1 MAAGTGIREERKLKT
16 RQALLDAALKLLEG
30 EQSFSSLSL
39 REVTREAGVVPTAF
53 YRHFRD
59 MDELG
64 LALVDESVRTLRQVT
79 RAARQGTL
87 PTEQIIRRS
96 VETIVAYVQANRL
109 HFQFLMRERAG
120 GRSQVRSAIR
130 SEVRLFISELATD
143 LARFPG
149 LREWSTEDLQMMAGT
164 LVGVVINA
172 LQDVLELPPGRS
184 AEELALVEMVSKQLR
199 LVILGA
205 GLWKSRPPEVSG

>member
-30 EQSFSSLSL
+30 EQSFASLSL

-64 LALVDESVRTLRQVT
+64 LALVDESVRTLRQLT
-79 RAARQGTL
+79 RAARQGPL

-109 HFQFLMRERAG
+109 YVQFLMRERAG

-130 SEVRLFISELATD
+130 NEVRLFISELATD

-149 LREWSTEDLQMMAGT
+149 LRQWSTEDLQMMAGT

-184 AEELALVEMVSKQLR
+184 AEELALIDLVSKQLR